1 MSDSRNFFLAIA
13 LSMAVLFLWQTFI
26 GGPAQEEE
34 RARLEAMRAAEQA
47 STADAADM
55 GGQASGLEPGAA
67 ADAAGTDIPTPGRGA
82 SVSADQGIGAPL
94 LTGISRDKALARSER
109 IQIEAPALT
118 GSIALTGGR
127 IDDLRLKRYRKTT
140 DPESEIITLL
150 SPRGAEDAY
159 YAQFG
164 WTAEPGTPVKV
175 PDAQSQWKAV
185 SGTALTPDRP
195 VSLYWENGEG
205 LRFNLR
211 FEIDEDYLFTVHQSV
226 VNESGA
232 PVVLYPYGLMS
243 RLGKP
248 ASQGVW
254 ILHEGFLGVFDD
266 VLTQET
272 WDGLDEGGFTTKASS
287 GWLGLTSKYWMTALA
302 PSDGSPFS
310 ARFRSSLTKAGTVY
324 QADYLLDPQVVA
336 AGQSA
341 EISSH
346 LFAGAK
352 KASLLDRYE
361 VSENIERFELA
372 IDWGWFFFLTKPFFL
387 AIDFLAKLTGNF
399 GVAILVFTVL
409 VKLVFFPLANKSYE
423 AMTKMKQMQPELMKL
438 KDRFK
443 DDKMRQQQEMM
454 ALYQRE
460 KINPLAGCLPV
471 LIQIPVFFALYKVL
485 FVTID
490 MRHAPFFGWVQDLSA
505 PDPTTI
511 FNLFGLIPWD
521 PSSVAVLGPFLMIGV
536 WPIVMGISMW
546 LQMQMN
552 PQPTDEIQQKVFAYM
567 PIIFTIM
574 LASFSAGLVIYWA
587 WNNILSILQQYVIMR
602 RMGVEPEWKKNIP
615 FLAKLLDGK
624 DGEMGGLGDGPREGK
639 ASQAARES
647 DET

>member
-13 LSMAVLFLWQTFI
+13 LSMAVLFLWQIFI
-26 GGPAQEEE
+26 GEPAQEEE

-47 STADAADM
+47 AAASAEPSAATADLP
-55 GGQASGLEPGAA
+55 Q
-67 ADAAGTDIPTPGRGA
+67 AGTGGDIPTPARSATASGDGTFAGA
-82 SVSADQGIGAPL
+82 DEIGSPEL
-94 LTGISRDKALARSER
+94 VGVSRDNALARSNR
-109 IQIEAPALT
+109 IQIEAPAVT

-127 IDDLRLKRYRKTT
+127 IDDLRLKRYRETT
-140 DPESEIITLL
+140 DPESDIITLL
-150 SPRGAEDAY
+150 SPSGSENAY

-175 PDAQSQWKAV
+175 PDAKSQWTPV
-185 SGTALTPDRP
+185 SPSTLTPDNP
-195 VSLYWENGEG
+195 VTLYWENGEG

-226 VNESGA
+226 VNTTGA
-232 PVVLYPYGLMS
+232 PVVLYPYGLTS
-243 RLGKP
+243 RRGKP
-248 ASQGVW
+248 DSQGVW

-266 VLTQET
+266 VLTQES
-272 WDGLDEGGFTTKASS
+272 WDGLEPEGLTTKTGS

-302 PSDGSPFS
+302 PADGTAFS
-310 ARFRSSLTKAGTVY
+310 ARFRNRPTPGGTIY
-324 QADYLLDPQVVA
+324 QADYLLDPQVIP

-341 EISSH
+341 EVSSH

-361 VSENIERFELA
+361 VSQNIERFELA
-372 IDWGWFFFLTKPFFL
+372 IDWGWFFFLTKPFFI

-399 GVAILVFTVL
+399 GVAILAFTVL

-423 AMTKMKQMQPELMKL
+423 AMTKMKQMQPELVKL
-438 KDRFK
+438 RERFK

-521 PSSVAVLGPFLMIGV
+521 PSTVPVAGPFLMIGV

-602 RMGVEPEWKKNIP
+602 RMGVEPEWKKNLP
-615 FLAKLLDGK
+615 FLAKFLDRNKAEEGGI
-624 DGEMGGLGDGPREGK
+624 GEGPREGK

-647 DET
+647 EE